1 MKQFS
6 SALSRAAL
14 FLSLVVVFISCKKIN
29 EATELGDDLVPEV
42 DNISTFET
50 YFSTI
55 TENKLLQDTTK
66 LLYSDN
72 VALGYI
78 GNDPEFG
85 STNANL
91 FFSISAPAYGSYPFT
106 SKENLVIDSVVLQ
119 LAYATAYGD
128 SNSFQKVQVYE
139 IAPPFRFSETGFF
152 KFNDPQPPVG
162 NQLGTA
168 TYRPIDLNDSISI
181 IRKDTQRTANVLRI
195 RLDNQLGYRLSN
207 FDTAFGN
214 NGGYNNDSIF
224 RTLVPGIAVKTDEAT
239 GNVLSYFDISDA
251 KTNLTVYYRASK
263 NSTTDTSSVVYTHAR
278 NGQANIITRNPGGMW
293 ANYLTNGSSDLI
305 FIQSAPGSY
314 ASIRIPSLDTFSNNV
329 IHRAE
334 LIVSKTPSTQDNIF
348 TPPFQLFLD
357 RINTAGDTAF
367 ILNNDMA
374 FNSDLSPNFG
384 SFGGRLRPDGTYRF
398 NITKHV
404 QNIITRGAP
413 NQVLRLYAP
422 FETRPVTAPFL
433 NNGTNIPIVV
443 TQQGYGRLAAG
454 GGTYPDP
461 ERRLRLRI
469 VYSRL

>member
-1 MKQFS
+1 M
-6 SALSRAAL
+6 
-14 FLSLVVVFISCKKIN
+14 FLSLVVVLISCKKIN

-50 YFSTI
+50 YFPTI

-85 STNANL
+85 ATNANL
-91 FFSISAPAYGSYPFT
+91 FFSISAPAYGTYPFT

-119 LAYATAYGD
+119 LAYAAAYGD
-128 SNSFQKVQVYE
+128 SNSTQNVQVYE
-139 IAPPFRFSETGFF
+139 IAPPFRFSETSFF
-152 KFNDPQPPVG
+152 RFSDPEPPIG
-162 NQLGTA
+162 NLLGTA
-168 TYRPIDLNDSISI
+168 TYRPVDLTDSITI

-195 RLDNQLGYRLSN
+195 KIDNQLGYRLSN
-207 FDTAFGN
+207 FDTAFN
-214 NGGYNNDSIF
+214 ANGGYNSDSIF
-224 RTLVPGIAVKTDEAT
+224 RTLVPGIAIKTDEAT
-239 GNVLSYFDISDA
+239 GNVLSYFDISDT

-263 NSTTDTSSVVYTHAR
+263 NSTTDTASVVYTHAR

-293 ANYLTNGSSDLI
+293 ANYLVNGSSDLL

-314 ASIRIPSLDTFSNNV
+314 ASIKIPALDTFSNNV

-334 LIVSKTPSTQDNIF
+334 LIVSKTPSTLDNVF

-357 RINTAGDTAF
+357 RINAAGDTAF
-367 ILNNDMA
+367 ILNNDMT
-374 FNSDLSPNFG
+374 FNGDLSPNF
-384 SFGGRLRPDGTYRF
+384 SLFGGRLRPDGTYRF

-422 FETRPVTAPFL
+422 FETRPVTAPYL
-433 NNGTNIPIVV
+433 NNNSNIPIVI
-443 TQQGYGRLAAG
+443 TQQGFGRLVAG

-461 ERRLRLRI
+461 ELRLRLRI